1 MSPLEIG
8 NYLHYDS
15 LNGGAGTKLPSDLA
29 AMYPQTDFRFAR
41 RGEAGVDVEV
51 VGGIHPSDTSVYP
64 GHTGL
69 QMPTMVTLN
78 PILLLDGRNFK
89 NKLEIKGMILTLCF
103 CPMTRKLD
111 NYYFEDD

>member
-1 MSPLEIG
+1 MWKLLVVFILLIHLFILE
-8 NYLHYDS
+8 
-15 LNGGAGTKLPSDLA
+15 
-29 AMYPQTDFRFAR
+29 
-41 RGEAGVDVEV
+41 
-51 VGGIHPSDTSVYP
+51 
-64 GHTGL
+64 HTGL

-103 CPMTRKLD
+103 CPKTRKLD